1 MKVYFYA
8 LMAMSL
14 TITQLNADES
24 SDLNSSDADEIVVT
38 SSILNPSRILNP
50 LYVIDGD
57 EIEDNATT
65 SLGEAIDSYLGVS
78 IADYGAAVGQP
89 IIRGMSGPRV
99 KILKNGMVN
108 RDVSGL
114 GADHLNDIDL
124 NDLQQV
130 EIVKGPSSLLYANG
144 TSGGII
150 NVVDNCIA
158 PEDFTTQEFIAGL
171 ETQSVNDGDSQYFN
185 FKDNLNGFNVNVGY
199 KKSEFG
205 NFDIPDDAVMH
216 DEDHEGHDEHEGE
229 EELSYLE
236 NSDLEIESTKFG
248 ISRAGEWGYVGISV
262 DNHES
267 MYGIPY
273 HGEHS
278 DEEGH
283 DDHDDDHGD
292 EHGDDD
298 HDDDHGDEHAD
309 DDHDEH
315 EGERIF
321 STTDQESFTIKG
333 LYNLNSNLINSV
345 TYNYRDTEYSL
356 TEAHAEEEGHDEHEG
371 EEHEEHAPTVF
382 SNDATEYGAIFD
394 LSNDN
399 FIQKISLNFVDE
411 DSSIVGEEAFMNPAN
426 NEEFTI
432 GYFVSADLDMFY
444 LDAGFRLDQIDRTG
458 SVTDEDHGD
467 IDNYSIDD
475 TTNSFALSLGRDLS
489 DTLDVNFGL
498 ASVERLPSVIELFM
512 NGPHLATG
520 RLETGN
526 PNLQSETSNNIDITF
541 NYESGDFF
549 AYASFYV
556 NDVDNYITLQDELDG
571 HDDHDDD
578 HGDEHGDDDHDDD
591 HGDEHGDD
599 DHDDHGEFENLIHA
613 DYVQED
619 AEFRGYE
626 FEFGRT
632 FTLGSGDLRLSF
644 GRDDV
649 NAEFS
654 DGHNVPRI
662 NPARNIYS
670 LSYVENDWVFK
681 IDLKDVEKQND
692 IAEGETV
699 TDSYQMLN
707 TRLTK
712 TFNISGAGELKV
724 SIFGSNLLDEA
735 ARNHS
740 SFVKKQVPLAGRNY
754 GAKFSYKF

>member
-1 MKVYFYA
+1 MKVNFYA

-14 TITQLNADES
+14 IITQINADEPATDS
-24 SDLNSSDADEIVVT
+24 AENVEEVEVT
-38 SSILNPSRILNP
+38 ASILNPSRIINP
-50 LYVIDGD
+50 LYVIDGS
-57 EIEDNATT
+57 EIEDDATT
-65 SLGEAIDSYLGVS
+65 SLGEAVDSYLGVS

-114 GADHLNDIDL
+114 GVDHLNDIDL
-124 NDLQQV
+124 NDIQQI

-144 TSGGII
+144 TIGGII

-158 PEDFTTQEFIAGL
+158 EGNYDKQEFIAGL
-171 ETQSVNDGDSQYFN
+171 ETQSVNDGDVQHFN
-185 FKDNLNGFNVNVGY
+185 YKNNIAGFNVNFGY
-199 KKSEFG
+199 KNSEFG
-205 NFDIPDDAVMH
+205 NFDIPDGAVMH
-216 DEDHEGHDEHEGE
+216 DEDHEGHDEHEEE
-229 EELSYLE
+229 EELSYIE

-248 ISRAGEWGYVGISV
+248 ISRAGDWGYFGVSV
-262 DNHES
+262 DNLES
-267 MYGIPY
+267 IYGIPY
-273 HGEHS
+273 HGEHG
-278 DEEGH
+278 DEH

-292 EHGDDD
+292 DHDDDHADDD
-298 HDDDHGDEHAD
+298 HDDDDHG
-309 DDHDEH
+309 DEH

-321 STTDQESFTIKG
+321 STTDSESLTVKG
-333 LYNLNSNLINSV
+333 LYNLNGNLVKSV
-345 TYNYRDTEYSL
+345 TYNYRDTDYTL
-356 TEAHAEEEGHDEHEG
+356 TEAHAEEEGHDEHEE

-432 GYFVSADLDMFY
+432 GYFMSADLDNFY
-444 LDAGFRLDQIDRTG
+444 LDAGFRIDQIDRTG

-467 IDNYSIDD
+467 IDYYSIDD
-475 TTNSFALSLGRDLS
+475 DTNSFALSLGRDLS
-489 DTLDVNFGL
+489 DSLDVNFGFS
-498 ASVERLPSVIELFM
+498 SVERLPSVIELFM
-512 NGPHLATG
+512 NGPHMATG

-526 PNLQSETSNNIDITF
+526 PNLNSETSNNFDITF
-541 NYESGDFF
+541 NFDNGDFY
-549 AYASFYV
+549 AYASFYI
-556 NDVDNYITLQDELDG
+556 NDVDNYITLMDELDD

-591 HGDEHGDD
+591 HGDDHGDD
-599 DHDDHGEFENLIHA
+599 DHDDHAEHANLIHA

-632 FTLGSGDLRLSF
+632 FSLGSGDLTLSF

-662 NPARNIYS
+662 NPSRNIYS

-681 IDLKDVEKQND
+681 LSLKDVEKQND
-692 IAEGETV
+692 IGEGESV

-712 TFNISGAGELKV
+712 TFNLSGPGELKV
-724 SIFGSNLLDEA
+724 SIFGSNLLDEV

>member
-14 TITQLNADES
+14 ISTHIYSDEPTDS
-24 SDLNSSDADEIVVT
+24 ASNEAEEVVVT
-38 SSILNPSRILNP
+38 SSILNPSRIINP

-65 SLGEAIDSYLGVS
+65 SLGEAVDSYLGVS
-78 IADYGAAVGQP
+78 IADFGAAVGQP

-99 KILKNGMVN
+99 KVLKNGLVN

-124 NDLQQV
+124 NDLEQV
-130 EIVKGPSSLLYANG
+130 EIIKGPSSLLYANG

-158 PEDFTTQEFIAGL
+158 PKDFTKQEFIAGL

-185 FKDNLNGFNVNVGY
+185 FKDNLGGFNVNVGY

-205 NFDIPDDAVMH
+205 NFDIPDGAIIHED
-216 DEDHEGHDEHEGE
+216 DHEE

-236 NSDLEIESTKFG
+236 NSDLETESTKFG
-248 ISRAGEWGYVGISV
+248 ISRRGEWGYFGISI

-273 HGEHS
+273 HGE
-278 DEEGH
+278 
-283 DDHDDDHGD
+283 DDD
-292 EHGDDD
+292 EHPEDPD
-298 HDDDHGDEHAD
+298 HPE
-309 DDHDEH
+309 DEH

-321 STTDQESFTIKG
+321 SSTDQDSFTIKG
-333 LYNLNSNLINSV
+333 QYNLMNNLVKSV
-345 TYNYRDTEYSL
+345 TYNYRDTDYEL
-356 TEAHAEEEGHDEHEG
+356 VEAHAEEEGHDG
-371 EEHEEHAPTVF
+371 EEHAPTVF
-382 SNDATEYGAIFD
+382 ANDATEYGAIFD

-399 FIQKISLNFVDE
+399 FIQKIAFNFVDE
-411 DSSIVGEEAFMNPAN
+411 DSSIVGEESFMNPAN
-426 NEEFTI
+426 NEEFTL
-432 GYFVSADLDMFY
+432 GYFVSTDLDAFY
-444 LDAGFRLDQIDRTG
+444 LDAGFRIDQIERTG
-458 SVTDEDHGD
+458 SVTDDDHGD
-467 IDNYSIDD
+467 IDYYNIDD
-475 TTNSFALSLGRDLS
+475 DTNSFALTLGRDLS
-489 DTLDVNFGL
+489 DSLDVNIGF

-512 NGPHLATG
+512 NGPHMATG

-526 PNLQSETSNNIDITF
+526 PNLKSETSNNFDITF
-541 NYESGDFF
+541 NYDSGDFY
-549 AYASFYV
+549 AMASFYV

-571 HDDHDDD
+571 HDKDDD
-578 HGDEHGDDDHDDD
+578 ADPHPHDKDEGADPHPHPEY
-591 HGDEHGDD
+591 EH
-599 DHDDHGEFENLIHA
+599 LIHA

-626 FEFGRT
+626 LEIGRT
-632 FTLGSGDLRLSF
+632 FSLGSGDLTLSF
-644 GRDDV
+644 GRDEVD
-649 NAEFS
+649 AEFS

-670 LSYVENDWVFK
+670 LSYVESDWVFK
-681 IDLKDVEKQND
+681 LTLKDVESQND
-692 IAEGETV
+692 IGEGETK
-699 TDSYQMLN
+699 TDSYQMLD
-707 TRLTK
+707 TRLTR
-712 TFNISGAGELKV
+712 TFNVGEASELKL
-724 SIFGSNLLDEA
+724 SIFGTNLLDEV

-740 SFVKKQVPLAGRNY
+740 SFVKNEVPLAGRNY
-754 GAKFSYKF
+754 GAKFSYRF

>member
-14 TITQLNADES
+14 ISTHIYSDEPTDS
-24 SDLNSSDADEIVVT
+24 ASNEAEEVVVT
-38 SSILNPSRILNP
+38 SSILNPSRIINP

-65 SLGEAIDSYLGVS
+65 SLGEAVDSYLGVS
-78 IADYGAAVGQP
+78 IADYGAAIGQP

-99 KILKNGMVN
+99 KVLKNGLVN

-124 NDLQQV
+124 NDLEQV
-130 EIVKGPSSLLYANG
+130 EIIKGPSSLLYANG

-158 PEDFTTQEFIAGL
+158 PKDFTKQEFIAGL

-185 FKDNLNGFNVNVGY
+185 FKDNLGGFNVNVGY

-205 NFDIPDDAVMH
+205 NFDIPDGAIIHED
-216 DEDHEGHDEHEGE
+216 DHEE

-236 NSDLEIESTKFG
+236 NSDLETESTKFG
-248 ISRAGEWGYVGISV
+248 ISRRGEWGYFGISI

-273 HGEHS
+273 HGE
-278 DEEGH
+278 
-283 DDHDDDHGD
+283 DDD
-292 EHGDDD
+292 EHPEDPD
-298 HDDDHGDEHAD
+298 HPEEDPDHPE
-309 DDHDEH
+309 DEH

-321 STTDQESFTIKG
+321 SSTDQDSFTIKG
-333 LYNLNSNLINSV
+333 QYNLMNNLVKSV
-345 TYNYRDTEYSL
+345 TYNYRDTDYEL
-356 TEAHAEEEGHDEHEG
+356 VEAHAEEEGHDG
-371 EEHEEHAPTVF
+371 EEHAPTVF
-382 SNDATEYGAIFD
+382 ANDATEYGAIFD

-399 FIQKISLNFVDE
+399 FIQKIAFNFVDE
-411 DSSIVGEEAFMNPAN
+411 DSSIVGEESFMNPAN
-426 NEEFTI
+426 NEEFTL
-432 GYFVSADLDMFY
+432 GYFVSTDLDAFY
-444 LDAGFRLDQIDRTG
+444 LDAGFRIDQIERTG
-458 SVTDEDHGD
+458 SVTDDDHGD
-467 IDNYSIDD
+467 IDYYNIDD
-475 TTNSFALSLGRDLS
+475 DTNSFALTLGRDLS
-489 DTLDVNFGL
+489 DSLDVNIGF

-512 NGPHLATG
+512 NGPHMATG

-526 PNLQSETSNNIDITF
+526 PNLKSETSNNFDITF
-541 NYESGDFF
+541 NYDSGDFY
-549 AYASFYV
+549 AMASFYV

-571 HDDHDDD
+571 HDKDDD
-578 HGDEHGDDDHDDD
+578 ADPHPHDKDEGADPHPHPEY
-591 HGDEHGDD
+591 EH
-599 DHDDHGEFENLIHA
+599 LIHA

-626 FEFGRT
+626 LEIGRT
-632 FTLGSGDLRLSF
+632 FSLGSGDLTLSF
-644 GRDDV
+644 GRDEVD
-649 NAEFS
+649 AEFS

-670 LSYVENDWVFK
+670 LSYVESDWVFK
-681 IDLKDVEKQND
+681 LTLKDVESQND
-692 IAEGETV
+692 IGEGETK
-699 TDSYQMLN
+699 TDSYQMLD
-707 TRLTK
+707 TRLTR
-712 TFNISGAGELKV
+712 TFNVGEASELKL
-724 SIFGSNLLDEA
+724 SIFGTNLLDEV

-740 SFVKKQVPLAGRNY
+740 SFVKNEVPLAGRNY
-754 GAKFSYKF
+754 GAKFSYRF

>member
-1 MKVYFYA
+1 MKVHFYA

-14 TITQLNADES
+14 ISTQIQANES
-24 SDLNSSDADEIVVT
+24 SIDSAENVEEVEVT
-38 SSILNPSRILNP
+38 ASILNPSRIINP
-50 LYVIDGD
+50 LYVIDGS
-57 EIEDNATT
+57 EIEDDATT
-65 SLGEAIDSYLGVS
+65 SLGEAVDSYLGVS

-114 GADHLNDIDL
+114 GVDHLNDIDL
-124 NDLQQV
+124 NDIQQV

-144 TSGGII
+144 TIGGII
-150 NVVDNCIA
+150 NVVDNCII
-158 PEDFTTQEFIAGL
+158 EENLDKQEFIAGL
-171 ETQSVNDGDSQYFN
+171 ETQSVNDGDVQHFN
-185 FKDNLNGFNVNVGY
+185 YKNNIGGFNVNFGY
-199 KKSEFG
+199 KNSEFG
-205 NFDIPDDAVMH
+205 NFDVPDGAVMH
-216 DEDHEGHDEHEGE
+216 DEDHEGHDEHEEE
-229 EELSYLE
+229 EELSYIE

-248 ISRAGEWGYVGISV
+248 ISRAGDWGYFGVSV
-262 DNHES
+262 DNLES
-267 MYGIPY
+267 IYGIPY
-273 HGEHS
+273 HGEHA
-278 DEEGH
+278 DEHGDEH

-292 EHGDDD
+292 DHDDDHADDD
-298 HDDDHGDEHAD
+298 HDDDDHG
-309 DDHDEH
+309 DEH

-321 STTDQESFTIKG
+321 STTDSESLTVKG
-333 LYNLNSNLINSV
+333 LYNLNGNLVNSV
-345 TYNYRDTEYSL
+345 TYNYRDTDYTL
-356 TEAHAEEEGHDEHEG
+356 TEAHAEEEGHDEHEE

-432 GYFVSADLDMFY
+432 GYFMSADLDSFY
-444 LDAGFRLDQIDRTG
+444 LDAGFRIDQIDRTG

-467 IDNYSIDD
+467 IDYYSIDD
-475 TTNSFALSLGRDLS
+475 DTNSFALSLGRDLS
-489 DTLDVNFGL
+489 DSLDVNFGFS
-498 ASVERLPSVIELFM
+498 SVERLPSVIELFM
-512 NGPHLATG
+512 NGPHMATG

-526 PNLQSETSNNIDITF
+526 PNLNSETSNNFDITF
-541 NYESGDFF
+541 NFDNGDFY
-549 AYASFYV
+549 AYASFYI
-556 NDVDNYITLQDELDG
+556 NDVDNYITLMDELDDHDD

-591 HGDEHGDD
+591 HGDDHGDD
-599 DHDDHGEFENLIHA
+599 DHDDHAEHANLIHA

-632 FTLGSGDLRLSF
+632 FSLGSGDLTLSF

-662 NPARNIYS
+662 NPSRNIYS

-681 IDLKDVEKQND
+681 LSLKDVEKQND
-692 IAEGETV
+692 IGEGESV

-712 TFNISGAGELKV
+712 H
-724 SIFGSNLLDEA
+724 SI
-735 ARNHS
+735 
-740 SFVKKQVPLAGRNY
+740 
-754 GAKFSYKF
+754 

>member
-14 TITQLNADES
+14 ITTQINADEPATDS
-24 SDLNSSDADEIVVT
+24 AENADEIVVT
-38 SSILNPSRILNP
+38 SSILNTSRILNP
-50 LYVIDGD
+50 LYVIDGQD
-57 EIEDNATT
+57 IENDATT
-65 SLGEAIDSYLGVS
+65 SLGEAVDSYLGVS

-114 GADHLNDIDL
+114 GVDHLNDVDL
-124 NDLQQV
+124 HDIAQI
-130 EIVKGPSSLLYANG
+130 EIIKGPSSLLYANG
-144 TSGGII
+144 TIGGII
-150 NVVDNCIA
+150 NVVNNTIA
-158 PEDFTTQEFIAGL
+158 REDFEKQEITAGL
-171 ETQSVNDGDSQYFN
+171 ETQSVNDGDVQDFHYSN
-185 FKDNLNGFNVNVGY
+185 NIGGFNVSLGY
-199 KKSEFG
+199 RNAEFG
-205 NFDIPDDAVMH
+205 NFDIPDGAV
-216 DEDHEGHDEHEGE
+216 
-229 EELSYLE
+229 
-236 NSDLEIESTKFG
+236 I
-248 ISRAGEWGYVGISV
+248 
-262 DNHES
+262 
-267 MYGIPY
+267 
-273 HGEHS
+273 
-278 DEEGH
+278 H

-298 HDDDHGDEHAD
+298 HGDEHEEEVLSYVDNSDFESEATQFGISRTGDWGHFGIAFDNLESLYGIPYHGEHGDEHGDDDHAD
-309 DDHDEH
+309 EDDHDEH

-321 STTDQESFTIKG
+321 STTDQESFSIEG
-333 LYNLNSNLINSV
+333 LFNVNGNLINSV
-345 TYNYRDTEYSL
+345 SYNFRDTEYSL
-356 TEAHAEEEGHDEHEG
+356 TEAHAEEEGHDDHEG

-394 LSNDN
+394 ISNDN
-399 FIQKISLNFVDE
+399 FTQKIALNIVDE

-426 NEEFTI
+426 SEEFTV
-432 GYFVSADLDMFY
+432 GYYVSTDLDMFY
-444 LDAGFRLDQIDRTG
+444 LDAGFRLDQIERSG

-467 IDNYSIDD
+467 IDYYNIDD
-475 TTNSFALSLGRDLS
+475 DTNSFALSLGRDLS
-489 DTLDVNFGL
+489 DSLDVNFGFS
-498 ASVERLPSVIELFM
+498 SVERLPSVIELFM
-512 NGPHLATG
+512 NGPHMATG

-526 PNLQSETSNNIDITF
+526 PNLKSETSNNFDITF
-541 NYESGDFF
+541 NYDSGDFY

-556 NDVDNYITLQDELDG
+556 NDVDNYITLMDELDD

-578 HGDEHGDDDHDDD
+578 HGDEHGDDDHA
-591 HGDEHGDD
+591 EHA
-599 DHDDHGEFENLIHA
+599 NLIHA

-632 FTLGSGDLRLSF
+632 FSLGSGDLTLSF

-649 NAEFS
+649 NAELS

-681 IDLKDVEKQND
+681 LSLKDVEKQND
-692 IAEGETV
+692 IGEGESV

-712 TFNISGAGELKV
+712 TFNLGGSGELKV
-724 SIFGSNLLDEA
+724 SIFGSNLLDEV